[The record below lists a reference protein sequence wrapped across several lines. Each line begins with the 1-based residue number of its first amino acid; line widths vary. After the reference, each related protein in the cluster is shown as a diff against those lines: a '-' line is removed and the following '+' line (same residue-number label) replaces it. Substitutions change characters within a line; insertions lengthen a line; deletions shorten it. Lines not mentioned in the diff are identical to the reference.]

1 MDLVVKQVLTEL
13 KSYAHVVL
21 PTLLVYAIECRAHL
35 KAWHAVRQLPHLEK
49 EPSKDDTESLA
60 NLSESQIA
68 EIRVQQSVVKKI
80 FLKQW
85 LSKFVIAL
93 VLASVVIVDQCI
105 TIRGWYKRPQN
116 GEEIVDIM
124 NGDDAS
130 ATKADTLFYRWY
142 QNSVFGRIDW
152 VNAYYPVALF
162 LPAVFLIS
170 RALFVVSEF
179 KHRMILRNSKGMPF
193 IVVGMTGR
201 LMTRYP
207 ALIKTIFA
215 LASISLAS
223 GALIYQS
230 SICSMILF
238 ASMIHFMIF
247 DTFAAKVS
255 LKIYIFGSIVLL
267 VMSAL
272 SVWFWISEQS
282 LPIRMLQLRPHEGE
296 TSWSGL
302 IWSTMLSSSLFSYV
316 AFFYRMD
323 HTFAR
328 PEERLVGKPDTVL
341 FVRAADGTLKTK
353 LFGTHISLCPRSQST
368 GISLPDSA
376 TSGNRC
382 SWFRRRNR
390 WPKPYFHTAVLSW
403 IPVYTLIAYLKV
415 KGYIE
420 TDAELTGLYALYF
433 VPSITCLAVIL
444 RAATKGR
451 EELKRVWNYKEDWAG
466 KEELEVEAGT
476 GITIKNVDDAEN
488 DVKMLIS
495 EKF

>member
-21 PTLLVYAIECRAHL
+21 PTLFVYVIECRAHL

-49 EPSKDDTESLA
+49 EPSKDDVESLA

-68 EIRVQQSVVKKI
+68 EIRIQQSVVKKI

-85 LSKFVIAL
+85 LFKFVFAL
-93 VLASVVIVDQCI
+93 VLASIVIVDQYI
-105 TIRGWYKRPQN
+105 TIRGWYKSPQN
-116 GEEIVDIM
+116 GEEVVGIM

-130 ATKADTLFYRWY
+130 EAEADTHAYRWY
-142 QNSVFGRIDW
+142 QNSVFGQIDW
-152 VNAYYPVALF
+152 VKAYYPITLF

-179 KHRMILRNSKGMPF
+179 KHRMILRNSNGMPF
-193 IVVGMTGR
+193 IVIGTVRR
-201 LMTRYP
+201 LLPRYP
-207 ALIKTIFA
+207 ALIKTTFA

-223 GALIYQS
+223 GALIYRS

-238 ASMIHFMIF
+238 ASMIHFMIS
-247 DTFAAKVS
+247 DTFFAKVTV
-255 LKIYIFGSIVLL
+255 KNYVVGTIVSH

-272 SVWFWISEQS
+272 FVWFWISELP
-282 LPIRMLQLRPHEGE
+282 LPIRMLLRPHEGE
-296 TSWSGL
+296 TNWSGF
-302 IWSTMLSSSLFSYV
+302 IWSTILSSGLFSYV
-316 AFFYRMD
+316 AFLYRMD

-328 PEERLVGKPDTVL
+328 PEERLVGQPDGGL
-341 FVRAADGTLKTK
+341 FVCATDGTLKTK
-353 LFGTHISLCPRSQST
+353 LIGTRISFCPRSQST
-368 GISLPDSA
+368 GISLPDSV
-376 TSGNRC
+376 TSGSRF

-390 WPKPYFHTAVLSW
+390 WSKPYFHTAVLSW
-403 IPVYTLIAYLKV
+403 IPVYTLIAYLNV

-420 TDAELTGLYALYF
+420 TDAESTGLYALYL
-433 VPSITCLAVIL
+433 VPPITCLAVIL

-466 KEELEVEAGT
+466 KEDLEVEAGT
-476 GITIKNVDDAEN
+476 GTIIKNVNDAEN
-488 DVKMLIS
+488 DVKMLVS
-495 EKF
+495 EKN